1 MYVCECVYIAHCGA
15 KDWKLCILKPKEILR
30 IISALTNNVSAGFSF
45 ELCLQVMNKAK
56 RSREN
61 KAFPAHY
68 CVSVRGSLPS
78 QQEASG
84 LMSLF

>member
-15 KDWKLCILKPKEILR
+15 KDWKLCILKPKEIVL
-30 IISALTNNVSAGFSF
+30 IISASTNNVSAEFSF

-56 RSREN
+56 MLRNIQSREN

-68 CVSVRGSLPS
+68 CVSVGGS
-78 QQEASG
+78 
-84 LMSLF
+84 